1 MASPHVLVVPQWQG
15 SISPEAGRLAAGAA
29 QLAELAAAAGA
40 EPRVVGGLPQT
51 RSPVRDGVSSLD
63 QLLAANARI
72 AQALMEPGLMEP
84 ALMAPALVAPAPSDQ
99 ALAGQA
105 LAAGPVLAI
114 GGDCSA
120 DLAIAASGLKR
131 RAGDLALLWID
142 AHADFNTPATSP
154 SGAFHGMVARCLT
167 GSGPQQLLPEVIA
180 APAALVLTGTRSVD
194 PAEQD
199 ALDAAGV
206 RQLGM
211 QALADPA
218 AAAEALLQTG
228 CSAVHVHLD
237 LDVLDPGVFPDTV
250 YREPGGA
257 SIEQVLA
264 LLTAA
269 GAALP
274 VTSAFV
280 GEHVG
285 GDPATTRIA
294 EPLVRRLLAMLST
307 GS

>member
-1 MASPHVLVVPQWQG
+1 MASPEVLVVPQWQG
-15 SISPEAGRLAAGAA
+15 SISPEASRLAAGAD

-40 EPRVVGGLPQT
+40 VPHLVDGLPQT

-63 QLLAANARI
+63 QLRAAQTRI
-72 AQALMEPGLMEP
+72 AWARP
-84 ALMAPALVAPAPSDQ
+84 
-99 ALAGQA
+99 
-105 LAAGPVLAI
+105 AGPVLAL

-120 DLAIAASGLKR
+120 DLAIAASALR
-131 RAGDLALLWID
+131 TRAGDLALLWID

-167 GSGPQQLLPEVIA
+167 GAGPRQLLPQVVA

-194 PAEQD
+194 AAEQD

-211 QALADPA
+211 RALAEPA
-218 AAAEALLQTG
+218 AAAEALLETG
-228 CSAVHVHLD
+228 CSAVHIHLD
-237 LDVLDPGVFPDTV
+237 LDVLDPEVFPDTV

-257 SIEQVLA
+257 SVEQVLA

-274 VTSAFV
+274 VTSAFI

-285 GDPATTRIA
+285 GDPAVTRRVD
-294 EPLVRRLLAMLST
+294 PLVRRLLAMLST